1 MTIKRQNGTLTVSD
15 LRELNAANARL
26 FSKEIC
32 AALLP
37 ELRQVEIDLSQV
49 GFVDGNGIGALASL
63 YTAARRQCRQ
73 ETLSLRLLRP
83 QPPVQQLLELTRM
96 HHIFEIVPQNG
107 ETTNG
112 HSLRAEQLN
121 GAGQTK

>member
-1 MTIKRQNGTLTVSD
+1 
-15 LRELNAANARL
+15 LNAANARS
-26 FSKEIC
+26 FSKEVC

-37 ELRQVEIDLSQV
+37 DLKEVEIDLSQIS
-49 GFVDGNGIGALASL
+49 FVDGNGIGALASL
-63 YTAARRQCRQ
+63 YITAGRQRRQ

-107 ETTNG
+107 EATNG
-112 HSLRAEQLN
+112 RSLRAEQLN
-121 GAGQTK
+121 GSVQAK

>member
-1 MTIKRQNGTLTVSD
+1 MTIKRQNGTLTISD
-15 LRELNAANARL
+15 LRELNAANARS

-49 GFVDGNGIGALASL
+49 SFVDGNGIGALASL
-63 YTAARRQCRQ
+63 YTAASRQRRQ

-107 ETTNG
+107 EATNG

-121 GAGQTK
+121 GSVQIK